1 MSVVTNVDYVL
12 ENSMIFI
19 LKKNKNHLNFSDGVF
34 PFLLNDFF

>member
-19 LKKNKNHLNFSDGVF
+19 LKKNKNHLNFCDGIF
-34 PFLLNDFF
+34 PFLLNDIF